1 MKKNPSIIKKIIDNV
16 KNFIFSVFTFI
27 SVTVTVAGMC
37 LYLYEIPFLEFM
49 ELKTLDLRFVSREP
63 VATSSKIVLAVVDEK
78 SLADPRLGNW
88 VWPRTVIAELI
99 TKLSEKGARVIAFD
113 IGFFEP
119 DKNSKQVIEAIDE
132 IKSELQRCSI
142 DRSEITAYIENLKQE
157 ADNDSRLA
165 HAIKNSRSKIVL
177 GYFFH
182 TEAEIPK
189 HIKEQDIEQYEQDIL
204 SSRYD
209 IVRSPAEGFAD
220 TVMLKEAS
228 APQPNIRVISDAAD
242 CSGFFNMFPDEDGVV
257 RWIPGIIRF
266 KGGLYVPLSME
277 MVGAYLNAPL
287 SVRLDESGIRSVH
300 IGSKAVAVNEFGL
313 LMINYRGE
321 EKTFPHIP
329 IADILYG
336 DLPEE
341 TFQDKIVIVGATA
354 AGIYDMRVTPLG
366 STFPGLEIH
375 ANIADSIL
383 SEDFLYRPA
392 WVTGFD
398 LAAMLIAGFLLR
410 IFIPRTRA
418 ASGAAVAAV
427 LFVSHILTAQYLFSR
442 ERVIVSIFY
451 PLCVIV
457 LLYVAIIAYR
467 YFTESKQKQFIKDAF
482 SSYLAPSVVEYL
494 IDNPGKLI
502 LGGQE
507 RIITAFFSDVQGF
520 TGISEK
526 LSPNEVVALLNE
538 FLTEMTNIIL
548 DHKGTVDKFE
558 GDAIVAFFGA
568 PNDLK
573 NQARAACMAG
583 IDMQKR
589 LVQLREQWRKN
600 NKPELK
606 MRIGMFTGLA
616 VVGNM
621 GSRQRMDYTM
631 MGDTVNTA
639 ARLEGVNK
647 FYGTYTLIGERTR
660 NEVGNT
666 ILTREIDMITVV
678 GKKEAVRIYE
688 LMGYAED
695 MDPKTFEVTEKYAEG
710 LNAYRNKDWDRAEH
724 FFNTVLECSPDDGPS
739 LTLLERCAH
748 FRINPPSESWNGSF
762 MMETK

>member
-1 MKKNPSIIKKIIDNV
+1 MHSHSSADTKSYKKNVSP
-16 KNFIFSVFTFI
+16 VFTLI
-27 SVTVTVAGMC
+27 SLTVTGLGIFM
-37 LYLYEIPFLEFM
+37 YLYEIPFLEFM

-63 VATSSKIVLAVVDEK
+63 IATSSKIVLAVVDEK

-119 DKNSKQVIEAIDE
+119 DKSSKQVIETIDE
-132 IKSELQRCSI
+132 IKSELQRYDI
-142 DRSEITAYIENLKQE
+142 KHSEITAFTDSLKQK
-157 ADNDSRLA
+157 ADNDSRLV

-189 HIKEQDIEQYEQDIL
+189 HVKAEDIEQYEQDIR

-209 IVRSPAEGFAD
+209 IVRSQAEGLVD

-257 RWIPGIIRF
+257 RWIPGVIRF

-277 MVGAYLNAPL
+277 MAGAYLNAPL
-287 SVRLDESGIRSVH
+287 SVRLDENGIRSVR
-300 IGSKAVAVNEFGL
+300 IGSKTVAVNEFGL

-336 DLPEE
+336 DLPED

-354 AGIYDMRVTPLG
+354 VGIYDMRVTPLG
-366 STFPGLEIH
+366 ATFPGLEIH

-418 ASGAAVAAV
+418 ASGAAAAAA

-442 ERVIVSIFY
+442 ERVIVSILY

-467 YFTESKQKQFIKDAF
+467 YFTESKQKHFIKNAF
-482 SSYLAPSVVEYL
+482 SAYLAPSVVEYL
-494 IDNPGKLI
+494 IDNPEKLV
-502 LGGQE
+502 LGGHE

-520 TGISEK
+520 TSISEK
-526 LSPNEVVALLNE
+526 LGPEEVVGLLNE

-568 PNDLK
+568 PNDLDD
-573 NQARAACMAG
+573 QAQAACTAA

-660 NEVGNT
+660 NEAGNKVV
-666 ILTREIDMITVV
+666 TREIDLITVV
-678 GKKEAVRIYE
+678 GKKEPVRIYE
-688 LMGYAED
+688 LMGYARN
-695 MDPKTFEVTEKYAEG
+695 MAPKTLEVTEKYAEG
-710 LNAYRNKDWDRAEH
+710 LNAYRNKDWYRAEH
-724 FFNTVLECSPDDGPS
+724 LFKTVLECSPDDGPS
-739 LTLLERCAH
+739 RTLLTRCAH
-748 FRINPPSESWNGSF
+748 FRTNAPHESWNGSF